1 VKKAHDDS
9 QTTTVVPSRACL
21 RVCIAKSKG
30 LEPQPGLTTIME
42 LGTRMRMAAG
52 DDDGDLD
59 GGGNNG
65 QKPIIAVAAML
76 PATTSH
82 AMCRS

>member
-1 VKKAHDDS
+1 
-9 QTTTVVPSRACL
+9 
-21 RVCIAKSKG
+21 
-30 LEPQPGLTTIME
+30 ME